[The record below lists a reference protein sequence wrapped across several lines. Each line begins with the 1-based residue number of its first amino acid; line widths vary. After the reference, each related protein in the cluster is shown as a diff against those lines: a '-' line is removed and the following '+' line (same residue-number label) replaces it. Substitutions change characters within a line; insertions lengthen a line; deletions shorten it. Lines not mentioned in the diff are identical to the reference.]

1 VERRRP
7 DGRRL
12 ILTLPAAAAVGVTVV
27 SLVAFALVGLS
38 ARAAQPV
45 GGPDDGAE
53 LPVSSAVGTTIAA
66 LCLLAVAAI
75 VGYGLYVIVA

>member
-1 VERRRP
+1 MRIAWGSLLVVCVVS
-7 DGRRL
+7 L
-12 ILTLPAAAAVGVTVV
+12 AVGITVV

-53 LPVSSAVGTTIAA
+53 PPVSSAVGTTIAA

>member
-1 VERRRP
+1 MS
-7 DGRRL
+7 L
-12 ILTLPAAAAVGVTVV
+12 AVGVAVV

-38 ARAAQPV
+38 ARAARPA

-53 LPVSSAVGTTIAA
+53 PPLGAPVGTTIAA

>member
-1 VERRRP
+1 MNIAWGSLLVVCVVS
-7 DGRRL
+7 L
-12 ILTLPAAAAVGVTVV
+12 AVGVAVV

-38 ARAAQPV
+38 ARATRPA
-45 GGPDDGAE
+45 GGPDDGAAPP
-53 LPVSSAVGTTIAA
+53 LSPAVGTAVAA